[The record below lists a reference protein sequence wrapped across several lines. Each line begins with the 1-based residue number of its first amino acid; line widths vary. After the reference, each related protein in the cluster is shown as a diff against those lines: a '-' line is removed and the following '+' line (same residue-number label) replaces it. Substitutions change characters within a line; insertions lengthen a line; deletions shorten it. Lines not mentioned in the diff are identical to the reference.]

1 MTFELV
7 ISDEA
12 KAHLKLHRKSGQKLL
27 LQKIDRIFDELRVTP
42 FEGIGHPEQLRYG
55 RSNQWSRKIDKKHW
69 LIYQVFEQQVLV
81 EVISAYGHYDDR

>member
-27 LQKIDRIFDELRVTP
+27 LQKKLTESLTSFELHHLK
-42 FEGIGHPEQLRYG
+42 E
-55 RSNQWSRKIDKKHW
+55 S
-69 LIYQVFEQQVLV
+69 
-81 EVISAYGHYDDR
+81 VIQNN

>member
-42 FEGIGHPEQLRYG
+42 YLSGF
-55 RSNQWSRKIDKKHW
+55 
-69 LIYQVFEQQVLV
+69 
-81 EVISAYGHYDDR
+81 